1 MANTFV
7 GSEVDRLPWLKD
19 EIKRP
24 SRSPSWVVAFVAASA
39 VAIIAAFSFWLGMS
53 GRLSFQPN
61 DRTTPDASIVLPPA
75 DTTGEPEQMQPGS
88 LMPQVDP
95 VPEPPAVGV
104 PAQQDVRLEAPPVR
118 RMAAQRAMMTVHRS
132 HPKKAAATKTKD
144 ADDKEGMTYA
154 NPWKSAG
161 VSGRMVRVGAY
172 SSMEK
177 GKDAWSR
184 LAQIS
189 PAIKQ
194 LPAVV
199 TDIPS
204 PTGRTLYWL
213 QIGTTSQA
221 HSEVLCQRMRK
232 LGQRCVVVDVAGARK
247 DGANGRQS
255 ARV

>member
-39 VAIIAAFSFWLGMS
+39 VAIIAALSFWLGMNETFRS
-53 GRLSFQPN
+53 ERTAQTEAQATVDLPLSASEAVPQGSAIM
-61 DRTTPDASIVLPPA
+61 PD
-75 DTTGEPEQMQPGS
+75 
-88 LMPQVDP
+88 VDP
-95 VPEPPAVGV
+95 PITPTVDMPT
-104 PAQQDVRLEAPPVR
+104 QKDVSFEAPPVR
-118 RMAAQRAMMTVHRS
+118 RMAASRAAAHRP
-132 HPKKAAATKTKD
+132 HPVAKTAAKSKKAPVE
-144 ADDKEGMTYA
+144 DDSTLHYA
-154 NPWKSAG
+154 SPWKSTG

-172 SSMEK
+172 SSLGK

-232 LGQRCVVVDVAGARK
+232 LGQRCVVVDVDGARK
-247 DGANGRQS
+247 GSSNERQS

>member
-39 VAIIAAFSFWLGMS
+39 VAIIAALSFWLGMS
-53 GRLSFQPN
+53 GRLSLEPN
-61 DRTTPDASIVLPPA
+61 AAADASIALPPA
-75 DTTGEPEQMQPGS
+75 DTASEPDALEPGS
-88 LMPQVDP
+88 AMPEVDP
-95 VPEPPAVGV
+95 ALEPPGV
-104 PAQQDVRLEAPPVR
+104 AMPVQQDVRLEAPPVR
-118 RMAAQRAMMTVHRS
+118 RMAAQRAMVTAHHS
-132 HPKKAAATKTKD
+132 HPKKAVATKNKD
-144 ADDKEGMTYA
+144 AEDKEGMTYA
-154 NPWKSAG
+154 SPWKSAG

-221 HSEVLCQRMRK
+221 HSEVLCQRMRA

-255 ARV
+255 ARI